1 MRSTKDLGQN
11 TDEKTDLSIDEETGI
26 KIDVGVPLPLDVRTG
41 SRYPFD
47 KMEVNDSIFV
57 ALIEG
62 DTGRLSIN
70 RLAQAARTYG
80 NKQEPKQHFILRIR
94 SENETSG
101 VRIWRRD

>member
-11 TDEKTDLSIDEETGI
+11 TDEKTDFSIDEDTGI

-41 SRYPFD
+41 SKYPFD

-57 ALIEG
+57 VLIEG
-62 DTGRLSIN
+62 DTGRLLLN
-70 RLAQAARTYG
+70 RLSQATRNYG
-80 NKQEPKQHFILRIR
+80 KKQEPEQHFILRIR
-94 SENETSG
+94 VENEISG